1 MRNKAAIWV
10 ATQIAIIIAIVFPKA
25 MFQMDFNI
33 QAWDKRKQIMCDVL
47 NINFDAGVVHIKDQ
61 KTNLYW
67 GRKFE
72 DVELLQYTGQKDA
85 YDTEIFEGAI
95 VYQEFYDRISEKH
108 GFTGVDHSELL
119 WSEVNL
125 NHVKGNIYENL
136 EILENWTK

>member
-85 YDTEIFEGAI
+85 YDTEIFDGILTFNWLFLQIYIETRMLKKETPFIHGA
-95 VYQEFYDRISEKH
+95 S
-108 GFTGVDHSELL
+108 
-119 WSEVNL
+119 
-125 NHVKGNIYENL
+125 KGNCQVMTYS
-136 EILENWTK
+136 TK

>member
-1 MRNKAAIWV
+1 
-10 ATQIAIIIAIVFPKA
+10 

-33 QAWDKRKQIMCDVL
+33 QAGDKRKQIMCDVL

>member
-1 MRNKAAIWV
+1 MKKIKFR
-10 ATQIAIIIAIVFPKA
+10 
-25 MFQMDFNI
+25 
-33 QAWDKRKQIMCDVL
+33 AWDKHKKVMCDVL

-72 DVELLQYTGQKDA
+72 DVELLQYTGEKDA
-85 YDTEIFEGAI
+85 WDKEIFEGDV

-108 GFTGVDHSELL
+108 GLTGAVKQMEGAWWIDNETDQAERL

-125 NHVKGNIYENL
+125 NHIKGNKFENPEL
-136 EILENWTK
+136 LENQTK

>member
-1 MRNKAAIWV
+1 VRNKAAIWV

-85 YDTEIFEGAI
+85 YDTEIFDG
-95 VYQEFYDRISEKH
+95 
-108 GFTGVDHSELL
+108 
-119 WSEVNL
+119 
-125 NHVKGNIYENL
+125 
-136 EILENWTK
+136 ILTFN

>member
-1 MRNKAAIWV
+1 
-10 ATQIAIIIAIVFPKA
+10 

-108 GFTGVDHSELL
+108 GFTGVVKQKEGAWWICNGVNHAELL